1 MQNRFTPEACKAA
14 RTTAALSQARV
25 AADLGI
31 NRTYLSQFESGK
43 YRLDDTTLTKLHDYF
58 ADKTELLT
66 QESAHTQISTEISAE
81 ATDDTTTINQELEE
95 LRSSIASLC
104 AYDLD
109 SSRFL
114 GLWIDDEDAE
124 KRTNEVL
131 LLMARAYLLQEEI
144 RGNNFLKIRAK
155 ITSEEKTLVSRY
167 VRDKLTA
174 NH

>member
-1 MQNRFTPEACKAA
+1 MQNRLTPETCKAA

-58 ADKTELLT
+58 TEKTELLT
-66 QESAHTQISTEISAE
+66 QDSAHTQISAANASE

-109 SSRFL
+109 NSRFL

-124 KRTNEVL
+124 KRTNEVV
-131 LLMARAYLLQEEI
+131 LLMARAFLLHEEI
-144 RGNNFLKIRAK
+144 KSNDVLHIRNE
-155 ITSEEKTLVSRY
+155 ITLEEKTLVMHY
-167 VRDKLTA
+167 VREKLIA

>member
-1 MQNRFTPEACKAA
+1 MQSRLTPEACKAA

-58 ADKTELLT
+58 TEKAESLT
-66 QESAHTQISTEISAE
+66 QESAHTQISAENAAE
-81 ATDDTTTINQELEE
+81 ATDDNAAINQELEE

-109 SSRFL
+109 NSRFL
-114 GLWIDDEDAE
+114 GLWINDEDAE
-124 KRTNEVL
+124 KRTSEVL

-144 RGNNFLKIRAK
+144 KGNDVLNIHTEIAP
-155 ITSEEKTLVSRY
+155 EEKTLVRRY
-167 VRDKLTA
+167 VRDKFTA